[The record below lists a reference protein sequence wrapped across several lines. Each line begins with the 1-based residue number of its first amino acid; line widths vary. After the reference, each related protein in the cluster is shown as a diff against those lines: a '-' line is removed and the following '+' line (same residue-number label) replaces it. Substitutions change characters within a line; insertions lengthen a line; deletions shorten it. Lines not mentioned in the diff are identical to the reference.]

1 MKFGALQK
9 IKFGTDVGTYSTVT
23 EREVYDSQI
32 TLTDY
37 EAQMAEK
44 HFGKTILRGPKK
56 KNAQQALKPFRLHG
70 TDKVVELNLVYP
82 KPEKNELRLYIGNR
96 AGFKPKAGE
105 VWFLYLKD
113 AEIFIGAMPEEV
125 WRSQA
130 RQDEDDGLYQAAIY
144 EDEEIRKTSLKARD
158 AWERDAKLARK
169 CLHRADY
176 KCEFD
181 GSHNLFIARSTLK
194 PYVEAHHLIPM
205 SFQNE
210 WDVKLDRS
218 CNIFSLCPMCHSK
231 VHHAVDKTTAEVV
244 LRLFEKRQ
252 KEMTDLLSID
262 AKDILR
268 FYNCEKI
275 ARNDS

>member
-9 IKFGTDVGTYSTVT
+9 IKFGTEVGTYSPVT
-23 EREVYDSQI
+23 DREVVDSQI

-37 EAQMAEK
+37 EAKMAEK

-56 KNAQQALKPFRLHG
+56 ADAKQALKPFRLHG

-82 KPEKNELRLYIGNR
+82 KPERNELRLYIGNR

-105 VWFLYLKD
+105 VWFLYLKNG
-113 AEIFIGAMPEEV
+113 EIFIGAMSEEA
-125 WRSQA
+125 WRNQE
-130 RQDEDDGLYQAAIY
+130 RQDEDDAFYQAAIY

-158 AWERDAKLARK
+158 VWERDANLARK
-169 CLHRADY
+169 CLHQADY

-205 SFQNE
+205 SLQNE
-210 WDVKLDRS
+210 WDVKLDKR

-231 VHHAVDKTTAEVV
+231 VHHAVGKTTEEVI

-252 KEMTDLLSID
+252 KELRNMLRVETEDL
-262 AKDILR
+262 LR

-275 ARNDS
+275 AR